1 VATPLPRALPEPPVA
16 QPSPAR
22 ASAPPPS
29 VPIAEVAA
37 GTELEVRLLR
47 RLNSGRV
54 AVEDRFE
61 AATVS
66 AFVLGGRTVIPAG
79 SVLRGMVIAVQPATR
94 TNRTA
99 QMTIA
104 FDQIT
109 VSGRVY
115 PMKGS
120 LREVKGSGI
129 KGDAAKIGAG
139 AAVGAVIGGILGGTK
154 GALAGLAVGG
164 GGVLV
169 ATEGKEIDLA
179 EGTVLRVKVESPI
192 RLD

>member
-1 VATPLPRALPEPPVA
+1 MK
-16 QPSPAR
+16 
-22 ASAPPPS
+22 
-29 VPIAEVAA
+29 
-37 GTELEVRLLR
+37 LLR
-47 RLNSGRV
+47 RLNSGKV
-54 AVEDRFE
+54 KVEDRFD
-61 AATVS
+61 ASTVS

-79 SVLRGMVIAVQPATR
+79 SVLRGIVTAVQPATR

-109 VSGRVY
+109 VNGKVY

-169 ATEGKEIDLA
+169 ATEGSEIDMA
-179 EGTVLRVKVESPI
+179 EGTVLRVKVDSPL
-192 RLD
+192 RLE